1 MATFLLAAL
10 VTILP
15 WYEEQAAQAAPSRVK
30 VFLASS
36 TEVRAQKARVEK
48 DCYALLATSL
58 TAQIAETKTVV
69 PARSAADADVIVRV
83 KECRTVDTPQVA
95 GEAHVSTTIGGPSR
109 AAQGGA
115 SYAIGAQLTTVSRVV
130 LVVDDRDR
138 PREFVPGANDLPLPE
153 AVHDATA
160 AFLAWVKTAHAS

>member
-1 MATFLLAAL
+1 MSTFLLAAL

-30 VFLASS
+30 VFLAPS
-36 TEVRAQKARVEK
+36 TEVRVQLARVER

-69 PARSAADADVIVRV
+69 PARSAADADVVVRV
-83 KECRTVDTPQVA
+83 KECRTVDTPQVG
-95 GEAHVSTTIGGPSR
+95 GEVHVSSTIGGPSR
-109 AAQGGA
+109 SVQGGA
-115 SYAIGAQLTTVSRVV
+115 AYAIGAQLATVSRVV
-130 LVVDDRDR
+130 LVVDSGDT
-138 PREFVPGANDLPLPE
+138 PREFGPRANDLPLPA

-160 AFLAWVKTAHAS
+160 SFLAWVKTAH